1 MNFNNQY
8 CVFKKGLPIEFCN
21 KIISL
26 ANSQNKNKASVS
38 NKDST
43 KRISNI
49 TWLNESWINET
60 LKPYIDKAN
69 QDCGWNLQ
77 WDYTEKAQFTE
88 YEKGQYYKWHIDQL
102 DKPYGERFDKDWQGK
117 VRKLSVTVS
126 LSDPEDYE
134 GGRLEFYTSTPYEQ
148 KVISCDQI
156 LDKGSLVV
164 FPSFIWHQV
173 TPITKGTRKSL
184 VLWNLGYPYK

>member
-26 ANSQNKNKASVS
+26 SNSQNKNKASVS

-49 TWLNESWINET
+49 TWLDESWINET

-88 YEKGQYYKWHIDQL
+88 YKKGQYYKWHIDQL
-102 DKPYGERFDKDWQGK
+102 DKPYGERFGKDWQGK

>member
-21 KIISL
+21 KIISQ

>member
-21 KIISL
+21 KIISQ

-164 FPSFIWHQV
+164 FPSFIWHQI

>member
-8 CVFKKGLPIEFCN
+8 CAFKKGLPIEFCN
-21 KIISL
+21 KIISQ
-26 ANSQNKNKASVS
+26 ATNQNKNKASVS

-49 TWLNESWINET
+49 TWLDESWIYET

-69 QDCGWNLQ
+69 KDCGWNLQ

-102 DKPYGERFDKDWQGK
+102 DKPYGERFGKDWQGK
-117 VRKLSVTVS
+117 VN
-126 LSDPEDYE
+126 
-134 GGRLEFYTSTPYEQ
+134 
-148 KVISCDQI
+148 
-156 LDKGSLVV
+156 GSLRQI
-164 FPSFIWHQV
+164 PNAWR
-173 TPITKGTRKSL
+173 PA
-184 VLWNLGYPYK
+184 LWPGAADYLDADAKAADPWKRI

>member
-1 MNFNNQY
+1 MNFNNNY
-8 CVFKKGLPIEFCN
+8 CAFKKGLPKEFCD
-21 KIISL
+21 KVL
-26 ANSQNKNKASVS
+26 ALTTHKNKASVS
-38 NKDST
+38 DNDTT

-49 TWLNESWINET
+49 TWLDESWIYET

-69 QDCGWNLQ
+69 KDSGWNLQ
-77 WDYTEKAQFTE
+77 WDYTEKAQLTE
-88 YEKGQYYKWHIDQL
+88 YEKGQYYTWHIDQL
-102 DKPYGERFDKDWQGK
+102 DKPYGEKYGKDWQGK
-117 VRKLSVTVS
+117 IRKLSVTVT

>member
-49 TWLNESWINET
+49 TWLDKSWINET

-88 YEKGQYYKWHIDQL
+88 YKKGQYYKWHIDQL
-102 DKPYGERFDKDWQGK
+102 DKPYGERFGKDWQGK

>member
-21 KIISL
+21 KIISQ

-156 LDKGSLVV
+156 LDKGSLIV
-164 FPSFIWHQV
+164 FPSFIWHQI

>member
-49 TWLNESWINET
+49 TWLDESWINET

>member
-21 KIISL
+21 KIISQ

-69 QDCGWNLQ
+69 QDCVGTYNGIILKKHNSQ
-77 WDYTEKAQFTE
+77 NM
-88 YEKGQYYKWHIDQL
+88 
-102 DKPYGERFDKDWQGK
+102 RKDN
-117 VRKLSVTVS
+117 T
-126 LSDPEDYE
+126 
-134 GGRLEFYTSTPYEQ
+134 
-148 KVISCDQI
+148 IS
-156 LDKGSLVV
+156 
-164 FPSFIWHQV
+164 
-173 TPITKGTRKSL
+173 GT
-184 VLWNLGYPYK
+184 

>member
-21 KIISL
+21 KIISQ

-102 DKPYGERFDKDWQGK
+102 DKPYGVRFGKDWQGK

-164 FPSFIWHQV
+164 FPSFIWHQI

>member
-21 KIISL
+21 KIISQ
-26 ANSQNKNKASVS
+26 ANTQNKNKASVS